1 MRRVGRVDTSQGAAI
16 DKRGEL
22 SSGGTRVMYR
32 RKTRKWDSDLV
43 QQDVSQMSGAER
55 QELERAVRLME
66 EEVLNRFAFTD
77 LSTAM

>member
-1 MRRVGRVDTSQGAAI
+1 
-16 DKRGEL
+16 
-22 SSGGTRVMYR
+22 MYR